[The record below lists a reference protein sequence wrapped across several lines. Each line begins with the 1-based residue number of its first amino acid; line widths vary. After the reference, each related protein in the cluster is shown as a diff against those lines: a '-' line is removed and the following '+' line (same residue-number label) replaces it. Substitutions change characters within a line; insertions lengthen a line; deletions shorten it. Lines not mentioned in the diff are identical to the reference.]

1 MASLAGYGP
10 CGRPVHNMVFFGRV
24 MALWFG
30 RFKTCPFMAEPFITW
45 SLDHN
50 GTRGWLFPLRPKAV
64 VSHGLYCLAVIVV
77 HELVVLIMG
86 LSSLPLMTIL

>member
-1 MASLAGYGP
+1 MAF
-10 CGRPVHNMVFFGRV
+10 V
-24 MALWFG
+24 
-30 RFKTCPFMAEPFITW
+30 AEPFITW
-45 SLDHN
+45 PSNGLYGLAVLNMVLDHSS
-50 GTRGWLFPLRPKAV
+50 TRGWLLPLRPKAV